1 MSTILFFFSYQCPY
15 SKQMLHTIDTHQL
28 SVVKVCVDDKTI
40 RSKITKSKDFSIS
53 KVPSFI
59 VIHSETEEIDMYEDN
74 AQDILQLLL
83 NEKKEKDK
91 LDQQQKVTRLT
102 QQTRHRDEHT
112 NIVVNHDI
120 NDDIGENIKTSG
132 IKNKNKK
139 SAKEIAK
146 EMLKERELELNQKSM
161 QV

>member
-15 SKQMLHTIDTHQL
+15 SKQMLHTIDTHSL
-28 SVVKVCVDDKTI
+28 SVIKVCVDDKSI
-40 RSKITKSKDFSIS
+40 RSKITKSKDFSIT

-59 VIHSETEEIDMYEDN
+59 IINDETEEIDMYEDN

-83 NEKKEKDK
+83 SEKKEIINKEKNITK
-91 LDQQQKVTRLT
+91 LNDTIKNTDNHVNT
-102 QQTRHRDEHT
+102 
-112 NIVVNHDI
+112 IINHD
-120 NDDIGENIKTSG
+120 DMGENIKTSC

-146 EMLKERELELNQKSM
+146 EMLKEREMELNQKSM